1 MMQSN
6 LERNGQ
12 LSVIC
17 LNKDNDIDKYII
29 KSEKNHSKKEKNLK
43 DWYNSYVV
51 IYWCSLYDINLYFIV
66 FVFLFSLH
74 VFSSLVRNQLLEYYK
89 KIEKMWKKV
98 KRKKKS
104 KKKKLEH

>member
-29 KSEKNHSKKEKNLK
+29 KSEKNHSKKEKTLRI
-43 DWYNSYVV
+43 D
-51 IYWCSLYDINLYFIV
+51 IIRMLYYTDVHFMISTYILLYLYFYLV
-66 FVFLFSLH
+66 CTFL
-74 VFSSLVRNQLLEYYK
+74 VACA
-89 KIEKMWKKV
+89 
-98 KRKKKS
+98 
-104 KKKKLEH
+104 